1 MGFSD
6 NRIAVRYC
14 YESQSTTGRWYR
26 SYGNENWEFESNG
39 LMSVRHS
46 SINDVEISASERQFH
61 WELGR
66 SEEHTSELQSRFDL
80 VCRLLLAKK
89 NHASAAADPPASAAR
104 T

>member
-61 WELGR
+61 WELGTAR
-66 SEEHTSELQSRFDL
+66 PEGHPGLTELGLSKHQYGGYPDIRRIVAPYGLADL
-80 VCRLLLAKK
+80 
-89 NHASAAADPPASAAR
+89 
-104 T
+104 